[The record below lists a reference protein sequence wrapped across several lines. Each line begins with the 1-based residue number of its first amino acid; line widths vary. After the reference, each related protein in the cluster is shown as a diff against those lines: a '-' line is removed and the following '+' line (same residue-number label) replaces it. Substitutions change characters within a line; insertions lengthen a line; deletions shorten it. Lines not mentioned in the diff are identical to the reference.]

1 MNIKLKIVGIIL
13 IILTL
18 YLSGCNENIFKSDK
32 EKIIGTWVYATTL
45 NESTV
50 YVYYIFSTNQTIEI
64 IFLYTG
70 EDIRANGTWNITNN
84 KLIISLEEENI
95 VSDYSFSNNDKTLTL
110 IENNGIKS
118 IFTKQ

>member
-1 MNIKLKIVGIIL
+1 MNKKLIIVGIIIL
-13 IILTL
+13 ILTIN
-18 YLSGCNENIFKSDK
+18 LSGCNENKFKSDK
-32 EKIIGTWVYATTL
+32 EKIIGTWIYATTL

-50 YVYYIFSTNQTIEI
+50 YVYYIFSINQTLEI

-95 VSDYSFSNNDKTLTL
+95 VNDYSFSNNDKTLTL
-110 IENNGIKS
+110 TESNGIKS